1 MPEHRVLTY
10 SVVGVFCSIG
20 ITCVVL
26 LIAKLPYWGEKAPEW
41 IGALGAIA
49 AFAGTIFLATAET
62 RRRNREEMSRARL
75 QASALTFRVKH
86 VVLVAKELTSK
97 IEPFYDEGNAQK
109 CLAFCNFVKDRLKSL
124 QLWTVDEIAILTP
137 LSNDIAERLAQVL
150 DEVYHLTQL
159 MDAAQRNELETM
171 ESRHATKNTLHQ
183 AFHRLNKLLGHA
195 VKECYDARFMKD

>member
-1 MPEHRVLTY
+1 MSEHRALTY

-62 RRRNREEMSRARL
+62 RRRNREEMTRARL

-97 IEPFYDEGNAQK
+97 IEPFYDEADAEK
-109 CLAFCNFVKDRLKSL
+109 CLAFCNFVKEKLTAL
-124 QLWTVDEIAILTP
+124 QLWTVDEIAILAP
-137 LSNDIAERLAQVL
+137 LPSNTAERLAQVM
-150 DEVYHLTQL
+150 DEVYRLTTL
-159 MDAAQRNELETM
+159 MDAAQLNELETM
-171 ESRHATKNTLHQ
+171 ESRRVTKNTLHQ
-183 AFHRLNKLLGHA
+183 TFHRINKLLGHA
-195 VKECYDARFMKD
+195 VKECHDARFIKD